1 MSAIARHMVRSTASN
16 LAGQL
21 FVLATWFV
29 LTPFV
34 VHELGAT
41 KYGLWVLVA
50 SLVAYGDLLD
60 LGVGA
65 AVTKYVAELRPRGKS
80 EEASALI
87 ATALWIYCA
96 VGLLVIAAS
105 VPLTLVFPDLF
116 HIAGPLRDDARW
128 VVFLTGLALGVKL
141 PAATA
146 YAVLRGLQRFDL
158 VNMISVCSTLV
169 QAASTVA
176 VLLLGWGVVGL
187 AALVV
192 PLTLLTQIPM
202 QIVIRRVAPDL
213 RLGWRGAHTRLVRTV
228 ASFSFALF
236 VSNSAGVVKTK
247 TDEIVIARALP
258 LATVAPYSIA
268 RRLSE
273 LPTILTYQFVR
284 LLLPLASELHGA
296 RQAERIRALYV
307 ASMRVTL
314 ALFVPVATALMILAG
329 PFLDAWVGA
338 RYAGDADV
346 AVILLG
352 AAMLDMAMWPAASL
366 LQGTNG
372 HRLLAVF
379 GSASALLNLG
389 LSIALVRSVGVVGV
403 ALGTLIAA
411 AVEVAV
417 VVPFGMR
424 RHGIP
429 TATMVRGALLPGLL
443 PAVPAVVVLFT
454 LRAALAPSTLVSV
467 IAVGAAG
474 GLVYAGGYLSFP
486 ASALERTALWQL
498 AVGAWQLARVRRLR
512 CRRRAAH
519 D

>member
-1 MSAIARHMVRSTASN
+1 VSAIGRHMVRSTASN
-16 LAGQL
+16 LVGQVL
-21 FVLATWFV
+21 VLATWFV

-50 SLVAYGDLLD
+50 SVVAYGDLLD

-65 AVTKYVAELRPRGKS
+65 AVTKYVAEHRSRRESG
-80 EEASALI
+80 EASALI
-87 ATALWIYCA
+87 ATALRIYAA
-96 VGLLVIAAS
+96 VGVLVIAVS
-105 VPLTLVFPDLF
+105 VPFALVFPDLF
-116 HIAGPLRDDARW
+116 HIAPPLQNDARW
-128 VVFLTGLALGVKL
+128 VVFLTGLALAVKL

-158 VNMISVCSTLV
+158 VNVISVCSTLV
-169 QAASTVA
+169 QAASTVT
-176 VLLLGWGVVGL
+176 VLLLGWGIVGL
-187 AALVV
+187 AALAV

-213 RLGWRGAHTRLVRTV
+213 RFGWRGAQRRLVSTV

-247 TDEIVIARALP
+247 TDEVVIAAALP
-258 LATVAPYSIA
+258 LAAVAPYSIA

-284 LLLPLASELHGA
+284 VLLPLASELHGA
-296 RQAERIRALYV
+296 HQAQRIRALYV
-307 ASMRVTL
+307 ASTRVTL

-329 PFLDAWVGA
+329 PFLEAWVGP

-346 AVILLG
+346 AVILIG
-352 AAMLDMAMWPAASL
+352 AAMFDMAMWPAASL

-403 ALGTLIAA
+403 ALGTLVAA
-411 AVEVAV
+411 ALEVAV
-417 VVPFGMR
+417 VVPFAMR
-424 RHGIP
+424 RYAIP
-429 TATMVRGALLPGLL
+429 AATMMREALLPGLL
-443 PAVPAVVVLFT
+443 PAVPAVLVLLA
-454 LRAALAPSTLVSV
+454 LRVALDPSTLVSV
-467 IAVGAAG
+467 ILVGAAG
-474 GLVYAGGYLSFP
+474 GLVYAGGYLSCS
-486 ASALERTALWQL
+486 ASASERTALWQIAL
-498 AVGAWQLARVRRLR
+498 GTWQLARVRR
-512 CRRRAAH
+512 
-519 D
+519 